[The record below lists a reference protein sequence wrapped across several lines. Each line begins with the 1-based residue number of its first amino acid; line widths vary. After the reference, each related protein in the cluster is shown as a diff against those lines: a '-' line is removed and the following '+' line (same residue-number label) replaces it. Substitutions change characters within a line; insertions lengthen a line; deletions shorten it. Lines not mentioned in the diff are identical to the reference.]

1 MFFVTQFI
9 VSSINARKS
18 AIYNS
23 GDKEIADYI
32 AEKYPHTPLV
42 GEKVGGLYYWS
53 DDRFRIICLSPGV
66 DPYLGRHL
74 RYYVRFAE
82 VSEYLQGK
90 TCDTVLLVS
99 YLEERYVT
107 EWLIKEFSIK
117 KIKTFQNNLKKRA
130 ELYLLDLTRMKDKP
144 PYGEPYDELDVADP
158 ISEYQHRYK
167 YYSFVKRSVGNV
179 MFEGDSFYDGG
190 RPYVALEDFVL
201 KFPEGGGI
209 LVARY
214 KGLYNGKVQSIIEK
228 FPVNFRIKETTIT
241 IYANG
246 SEIFKKD
253 VNFQDGFTLIEV
265 PVNESGYVKFHIEGL
280 FNSFHY
286 WAYRK

>member
-1 MFFVTQFI
+1 
-9 VSSINARKS
+9 
-18 AIYNS
+18 
-23 GDKEIADYI
+23 
-32 AEKYPHTPLV
+32 
-42 GEKVGGLYYWS
+42 
-53 DDRFRIICLSPGV
+53 
-66 DPYLGRHL
+66 
-74 RYYVRFAE
+74 
-82 VSEYLQGK
+82 
-90 TCDTVLLVS
+90 
-99 YLEERYVT
+99 
-107 EWLIKEFSIK
+107 
-117 KIKTFQNNLKKRA
+117 
-130 ELYLLDLTRMKDKP
+130 
-144 PYGEPYDELDVADP
+144 
-158 ISEYQHRYK
+158 
-167 YYSFVKRSVGNV
+167 
-179 MFEGDSFYDGG
+179 
-190 RPYVALEDFVL
+190 
-201 KFPEGGGI
+201 I